1 LKSKSTILA
10 IFLLTVFFYSIQ
22 TLPRARKISKYFS
35 QADEEILSGKYDKA
49 IANYHKGMMFTSWR
63 EKVEVFD
70 DLGYAYMQKKEYEE
84 AKKYLI
90 QSLGVHR
97 ENFNPRFYLAAVYIL
112 NNEIE
117 LAAEQLKIIEEN
129 VYFDQSWMA
138 KTSGLTAR
146 KQNGK
151 IIKENELERIKNEK
165 GICLE
170 EKSLSKIIIHLDAF
184 DERNEGAFY
193 FAQGVVY
200 KINEEFDEAERKFFE
215 ALEANY
221 NEREVTLQL
230 ANLYLKQNKKD
241 KAEEQLKK
249 ISSRVIP
256 FPDLHPTKFEVHHR
270 LKYHDNHLIAALHR
284 TFLKELE
291 KGKIDEAIKP
301 LEKSLVVDERSFF
314 TNHNLALLYYD
325 LEKIEEAETYCA
337 RALWY
342 KDFQKVSKD
351 DAAGCHDL
359 MGNIFY
365 VQRKFDKA
373 LLEFKD
379 TVEIDERNAT
389 GHYNLGIT
397 YYALSDKQNA
407 EQKWRQAI
415 EYEQVTAKPE
425 KERAISKSELD
436 VSVVVRKKSVSFMS
450 HMALSKLYLDQN
462 ANEKA
467 AEECEKAIGLKP
479 SNPQPYL
486 TMAKISIANEEIEIA
501 TSYLNN
507 YLYLGG
513 KKDKEVY
520 SLLNLIEK
528 RKKDKILPAH

>member
-1 LKSKSTILA
+1 LKPKSTILA
-10 IFLLTVFFYSIQ
+10 FFLLAVFFFSNQ
-22 TLPRARKISKYFS
+22 TIPGARDISKYFS
-35 QADEEILSGKYDKA
+35 KADEEILSGEYDKA
-49 IANYHKGMMFTSWR
+49 IANYLKGMMFTSWR
-63 EKVEVFD
+63 ERAAVFD
-70 DLGYAYMQKKEYEE
+70 DLGYAYLQKKEYEE

-90 QSLGVHR
+90 QSLGFQR
-97 ENFNPRFYLAAVYIL
+97 ANFNPRFYLAVVYIL

-129 VYFDQSWMA
+129 IYFDQRWMA

-146 KQNGK
+146 KPNGK

-165 GICLE
+165 GIYLE
-170 EKSLSKIIIHLDAF
+170 EKSLSKIIIHMDAF

-200 KINEEFDEAERKFFE
+200 KINEDFDKAQRKFFE

-221 NEREVTLQL
+221 NEREVRLQL
-230 ANLYLKQNKKD
+230 ANLYLKQNNKD
-241 KAEEQLKK
+241 EAEEQLKK

-256 FPDLHPTKFEVHHR
+256 FPDLHPAKFEVHHR
-270 LKYHDNHLIAALHR
+270 LKYHVNYLISALHR
-284 TFLKELE
+284 TFLKELQ
-291 KGKIDEAIKP
+291 KGKIDEAIRAV
-301 LEKSLVVDERSFF
+301 EKSLVVDEQSFVM
-314 TNHNLALLYYD
+314 NHNLALLYYD

-365 VQRKFDKA
+365 VQRRFDKA

-379 TVEIDERNAT
+379 MLEIDECAT
-389 GHYNLGIT
+389 GHYNLGIA
-397 YYALSDKQNA
+397 YYALGDKQNA
-407 EQKWRQAI
+407 EQKWRKAI
-415 EYEQVTAKPE
+415 EYDNITAKSE

-436 VSVVVRKKSVSFMS
+436 VSIVVRKKSISFWS

-462 ANEKA
+462 DIEKA
-467 AEECEKAIGLKP
+467 AEECWKAISLKP

-486 TMAKISIANEEIEIA
+486 TMAKISITKEDIENA
-501 TSYLNN
+501 ASYLNK
-507 YLYLGG
+507 YLHLGG

-520 SLLNLIEK
+520 SMLNLIEK
-528 RKKDKILPAH
+528 RKKD